1 MLPSIGV
8 KSAGSGC
15 GAAQGKQLG
24 PAESHGQGHAGKGC
38 PRTFWKTM
46 TKDIL
51 TGSNGRGAPGWGQCV
66 PVLRQGL
73 SPGPGPRV
81 CSSLCSGSHCS
92 FGAAFGRAGPH
103 WGVAS
108 AGLAQGSACAAMAT
122 RDAKL
127 PLKSPNKQILHTTER
142 KPLFSPCC
150 PQPVFSLGTC

>member
-1 MLPSIGV
+1 MSKVLGLAVEQHRGGSWVQQKAMARDMLERDV
-8 KSAGSGC
+8 
-15 GAAQGKQLG
+15 
-24 PAESHGQGHAGKGC
+24 

-51 TGSNGRGAPGWGQCV
+51 TGSNGRGAPGWGRCV
-66 PVLRQGL
+66 PILRQGL

-92 FGAAFGRAGPH
+92 FGAAFGRAGPQR
-103 WGVAS
+103 GVAS

-127 PLKSPNKQILHTTER
+127 PLKSPNKQILHTTKR
-142 KPLFSPCC
+142 KPPFSPCC